1 MAWAPQSTRSSLRS
15 RMIASSI
22 SAEIRCG
29 DECGSRERSASPAG
43 PSASNRRRYLK
54 TVWREISNSRHNT
67 VTFTG
72 TPLEN
77 TASSFASI
85 DTTFCAMLHSIER
98 QLGVSDVPQQ
108 DCQRSQERQ
117 HFDAQSWHA
126 RRGGHR
132 RRARSATAPSRQPG
146 HREKPGQR
154 RTRRRTRPRTTA
166 IRRPAQLTPLS
177 PPARRRQGCAAG
189 EDPLRVQN
197 SPIALLAYLLQEGLE
212 RVDHVAVTGGA
223 FLTCLRVFFTVRRTF
238 LGRGSAG

>member
-132 RRARSATAPSRQPG
+132 RRARSATAPSRLAGSP
-146 HREKPGQR
+146 RK
-154 RTRRRTRPRTTA
+154 TRPKKNGASNKAAHYGNPAASTA
-166 IRRPAQLTPLS
+166 DASIASGEAKTGLRGCGRPS
-177 PPARRRQGCAAG
+177 
-189 EDPLRVQN
+189 
-197 SPIALLAYLLQEGLE
+197 
-212 RVDHVAVTGGA
+212 
-223 FLTCLRVFFTVRRTF
+223 
-238 LGRGSAG
+238 

>member
-54 TVWREISNSRHNT
+54 TVWREISNSRHNA

-98 QLGVSDVPQQ
+98 QLGVSDVP
-108 DCQRSQERQ
+108 
-117 HFDAQSWHA
+117 
-126 RRGGHR
+126 
-132 RRARSATAPSRQPG
+132 
-146 HREKPGQR
+146 
-154 RTRRRTRPRTTA
+154 
-166 IRRPAQLTPLS
+166 
-177 PPARRRQGCAAG
+177 
-189 EDPLRVQN
+189 
-197 SPIALLAYLLQEGLE
+197 
-212 RVDHVAVTGGA
+212 
-223 FLTCLRVFFTVRRTF
+223 
-238 LGRGSAG
+238 